1 MTALDQAGP
10 RRGKMMRWSPAGRL
24 LHWGMAVLII
34 GLVVVGLVMTRGRFD
49 LGTTFALYQSHK
61 SYGLLVLPLLAWRLL
76 WRWRTIAPPAPPTM
90 AAIERRLARA
100 AHVLFYLMM
109 AALPL
114 SGWIMASAS
123 PLRLPTRP
131 FNAFTLPDLVQP
143 DPALF
148 EKLRLL
154 HEVIAYGL
162 VALLVLHV
170 AAALKHHILDK
181 DDILSRM
188 GF

>member
-1 MTALDQAGP
+1 MIVLDQAGTRP
-10 RRGKMMRWSPAGRL
+10 GKMIRWSLAGRL
-24 LHWGMAVLII
+24 LHWTMAVLII
-34 GLVVVGLVMTRGRFD
+34 GLVVVGLVMTRSHFD
-49 LGTTFALYQSHK
+49 LGTTFALYQAHK

-76 WRWRTIAPPAPPTM
+76 WRWRTIAPPTPPTM
-90 AAIERRLARA
+90 ASIERRLARA
-100 AHVLFYLMM
+100 AHVLFYVLM

-143 DPALF
+143 DAALF
-148 EKLRLL
+148 EKLRLV

-162 VALLVLHV
+162 IALLVLHV
-170 AAALKHHILDK
+170 AAALKHHIVDK
-181 DDILSRM
+181 DEVLSRM
-188 GF
+188 GL